1 MRALVGKLARK
12 VAPGTM
18 ESLAYVREVRQRAAL
33 LDPADVAQ
41 LHAEL
46 IAVRERVERLDERVE
61 RLEETVA
68 RLEDLELSVNEHRRD
83 VLRVAELTD
92 LVLTRLRAVEGAA
105 GTVDRV
111 TDKH

>member
-12 VAPGTM
+12 LAPGTM

-46 IAVRERVERLDERVE
+46 IAVRERVE

-105 GTVDRV
+105 GTVDRA

>member
-12 VAPGTM
+12 LAPGTM

-46 IAVRERVERLDERVE
+46 IAVRERVE

-92 LVLTRLRAVEGAA
+92 LVLTRLRAVEGAS
-105 GTVDRV
+105 GTVDRA
-111 TDKH
+111 TNKH